1 MTRTAEP
8 NGPIVSA
15 TVVVLSSSV
24 WRVELTAELERLG
37 IDAERAPRAAAKCL
51 GRIVRHAGYRA
62 LFDAPDE
69 EQVVEDVETIR
80 MPNLRKARI
89 HQTSGIQEATR

>member
-1 MTRTAEP
+1 MSDV
-8 NGPIVSA
+8 GP
-15 TVVVLSSSV
+15 TVPTVTSTLVVLSSAI
-24 WRVELTAELERLG
+24 WRDELTAELERLG

-69 EQVVEDVETIR
+69 PLD
-80 MPNLRKARI
+80 
-89 HQTSGIQEATR
+89 GEATR